1 MGYPTS
7 MLLEVCF
14 ILFMATHSCISKWI
28 CTLCCHD
35 CNKTSQTAPH
45 HRRGSK
51 QVEVLSGCFTSLSL
65 SFLSLTRMQAG
76 AESLGG
82 KSLLYGTP
90 VKLWESTYEIEWKL
104 LFLAIW
110 LSYIT
115 ELKSL
120 FSQQWLITL
129 ERWAKQSDVTPEC
142 ITSSSTEGHA
152 LLFRASHIGV
162 YVFVFQFVIHTSR
175 CTRVCKQCIH
185 LEYSE

>member
-1 MGYPTS
+1 
-7 MLLEVCF
+7 
-14 ILFMATHSCISKWI
+14 
-28 CTLCCHD
+28 
-35 CNKTSQTAPH
+35 
-45 HRRGSK
+45 
-51 QVEVLSGCFTSLSL
+51 
-65 SFLSLTRMQAG
+65 MQAG

-129 ERWAKQSDVTPEC
+129 ER
-142 ITSSSTEGHA
+142 
-152 LLFRASHIGV
+152 
-162 YVFVFQFVIHTSR
+162 
-175 CTRVCKQCIH
+175 
-185 LEYSE
+185 